1 MKRVIFLVDMNA
13 FFISCEMTRNP
24 ELVGVPAAVA
34 GDPKKRTGIILAANY
49 EARKFGVK
57 TAMTLHEALR
67 CCPQMKLVSPDHK
80 FYIQKSNEVFEILS
94 TYTPVL
100 EKNSIDEAWLDMTGC
115 EGLFG
120 KPLQSAEKIMN
131 HLKKELG
138 LPCSIGIS
146 ENKFLSKMAAEM
158 KKPLGITEFWVKDIE
173 TKLWPLPVRDMYGIG
188 KQTAVK
194 LNNIGIERIG
204 DLIKLDESFLMK
216 YFGKLG
222 VEIYQKAK
230 GIDYEPV
237 KPISEANMKSIG
249 KSITL
254 AKDISEIDMAKYV
267 LKKLAEEV
275 GITAR
280 KYNKK
285 GSTIQI
291 TIKYSNFETITRQ
304 ITVPPTNLTSSIAA
318 YGITLL
324 EKNWGNKLPI
334 RLLGISLSGFNDGQ
348 NTEQMSLFDYCNEKN
363 VSEKEEKLEKAIDSI
378 RNKYG
383 NSKISRAI
391 FIKDKYK

>member
-13 FFISCEMTRNP
+13 FFISCEMTRYP

-57 TAMTLHEALR
+57 TAMTLHEALK
-67 CCPQMKLVSPDHK
+67 CCPHMKLVHPDHK
-80 FYIQKSNEVFEILS
+80 FYSQKSNEVFEILS
-94 TYTPVL
+94 DYTPVL

-120 KPLQSAEKIMN
+120 KPLQSAERIMN
-131 HLKKELG
+131 HLKKEVG

-158 KKPLGITEFWVKDIE
+158 KKPLGITELWVKDIE
-173 TKLWPLPVRDMYGIG
+173 TKLWPLPVREIYGIG

-194 LNNIGIERIG
+194 LNNMGIETIG
-204 DLIKLDESFLMK
+204 DLIKLDQSFIIK
-216 YFGKLG
+216 HFGKLG
-222 VEIYQKAK
+222 LEIYQKAK
-230 GIDYEPV
+230 GVDFEPV
-237 KPISEANMKSIG
+237 KPISETNMKSIG

-254 AKDISEIDMAKYV
+254 AQDISEIDIAKHV

-275 GITAR
+275 GMTAR
-280 KYNKK
+280 KYDKK

-304 ITVPPTNLTSSIAA
+304 ITVSPTNLTKQIAS
-318 YGITLL
+318 YGIRLL
-324 EKNWGNKLPI
+324 EKNWGSKLPI
-334 RLLGISLSGFNDGQ
+334 RLLGISLSGFAEDEKL
-348 NTEQMSLFDYCNEKN
+348 EQISLFDLCKEKKLLK
-363 VSEKEEKLEKAIDSI
+363 KEEKLEKTIDSI

-391 FIKDKYK
+391 FIKDK